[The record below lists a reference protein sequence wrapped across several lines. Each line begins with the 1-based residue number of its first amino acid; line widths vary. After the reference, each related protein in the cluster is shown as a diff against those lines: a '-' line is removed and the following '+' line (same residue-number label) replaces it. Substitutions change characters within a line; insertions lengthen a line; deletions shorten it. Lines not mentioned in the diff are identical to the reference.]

1 MLICS
6 PSLHPGRKPGSP
18 SGLSSLLCHSCQ
30 GAVVEAS
37 AFAGEMHFCSG
48 ALYYVASNGYYWSS
62 CQYSSSSY
70 YGQFL
75 YTYGTS
81 LFNPT
86 TNYYRAYG
94 FTVRCVRLQN

>member
-37 AFAGEMHFCSG
+37 AFAGEMHFCSV
-48 ALYYVASNGYYWSS
+48 ALNNVASYGYYWSS

-70 YGQFL
+70 YGQGL
-75 YTYGTS
+75 DTYGAS
-81 LFNPT
+81 LFYPT
-86 TNYYRAYG
+86 YDYGRAYG

>member
-48 ALYYVASNGYYWSS
+48 ALFIVASSGFYWSS
-62 CQYSSSSY
+62 CQRSSSSGD
-70 YGQFL
+70 GQYL
-75 YTYGTS
+75 GTYGTS
-81 LFNPT
+81 YFNPT
-86 TNYYRAYG
+86 YNSYRAYG